1 MMREDDRWL
10 SIYGV
15 AFVALYRE
23 IEGTDIS
30 AVRKC
35 RQLAEELADQ
45 ELATRSEH
53 EYPRWS

>member
-1 MMREDDRWL
+1 MREDDRWL